1 MNPPYRARSA
11 RRRSKRSIQKAAT
24 NPLAAAANVY
34 ADTMNPNS
42 CGPIA
47 KSRMNC
53 GPSGIMIMKSTTC
66 VNWTAA
72 SVRKSGS
79 PRGARGAAGEDGERD
94 KESTERRQERKAQE
108 EPRGSRRRHGSHD
121 N

>member
-1 MNPPYRARSA
+1 
-11 RRRSKRSIQKAAT
+11 
-24 NPLAAAANVY
+24 VY
-34 ADTMNPNS
+34 ADTMNPNC

-72 SVRKSGS
+72 SVSSSGS
-79 PRGARGAAGEDGERD
+79 SRGARASAGEDGERD
-94 KESTERRQERKAQE
+94 KESTERGGDAK
-108 EPRGSRRRHGSHD
+108 RRRNHAGPSSTR
-121 N
+121 